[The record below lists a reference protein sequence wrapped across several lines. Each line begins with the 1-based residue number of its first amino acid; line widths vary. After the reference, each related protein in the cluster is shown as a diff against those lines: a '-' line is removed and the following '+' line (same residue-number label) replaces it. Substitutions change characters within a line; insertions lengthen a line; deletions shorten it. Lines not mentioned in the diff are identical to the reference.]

1 MKIKGFDKDLCCL
14 GFQFQVGETYDT
26 GAKELRLCSDTVF
39 HYCNSIQ
46 QVHAFYRCDE
56 DNRFC
61 EIEVLGEEVTDGEK
75 CGSNRIRI
83 VREIVGDELNA
94 LIGRINGNTGVFNT
108 GNRNTGHYNTGHYNT
123 GHYNTGDSN
132 TGYSN
137 TGCYNTG
144 DSNTGNRNTGSY
156 NTGSYN
162 TGHYNTGDSNTGDS
176 NTGDSNTGYSNT
188 GCYNTGDSNTGNH
201 NTGSYNTGNHN
212 TGNHNTGS
220 FNTGIFNSCDYSSGI
235 FCSKP
240 EHIRIFNC
248 DSGMTAE
255 EFYESKYYKAL
266 MSSSFVLTKWFEY
279 TEKEK
284 DTDEKRSVGGYLKTY
299 TYTEA
304 CANWWANMTDE
315 NRAII
320 MSMPNFD
327 SDVFFDI
334 TGIKV

>member
-1 MKIKGFDKDLCCL
+1 MKIKGFDKNLCCR

-46 QVHAFYRCDE
+46 QVHRHYRCDK

-94 LIGRINGNTGVFNT
+94 LLGRINGNTGVFNT
-108 GNRNTGHYNTGHYNT
+108 GNNNTGH
-123 GHYNTGDSN
+123 
-132 TGYSN
+132 
-137 TGCYNTG
+137 C
-144 DSNTGNRNTGSY
+144 

-162 TGHYNTGDSNTGDS
+162 TGHCNAGHH
-176 NTGDSNTGYSNT
+176 
-188 GCYNTGDSNTGNH
+188 NTGNS
-201 NTGSYNTGNHN
+201 NTGSYNTGNR
-212 TGNHNTGS
+212 NTGS

-248 DSGMTAE
+248 DSGMTAK
-255 EFYESKYYKAL
+255 EFYESKYYGAL
-266 MSSSFVLTKWFEY
+266 MSSPFVLTEWFEY

-284 DTDEKRSVGGYLKTY
+284 DTDANRSVGGYLKKRTY
-299 TYTEA
+299 KEA
-304 CANWWANMTDE
+304 CANWWANMPDA

>member
-26 GAKELRLCSDTVF
+26 GAKELRLYSDTVF

-46 QVHAFYRCDE
+46 QVHQYYRCDQ

-94 LIGRINGNTGVFNT
+94 LIGRIDGNTGLFNT
-108 GNRNTGHYNTGHYNT
+108 GSYNTGSY
-123 GHYNTGDSN
+123 
-132 TGYSN
+132 
-137 TGCYNTG
+137 
-144 DSNTGNRNTGSY
+144 NTGSY

-162 TGHYNTGDSNTGDS
+162 TGHYNTGDINTGDI

-188 GCYNTGDSNTGNH
+188 GSYNTGSYNTGNH

-266 MSSSFVLTKWFEY
+266 MSSSFVLTKWFAY
-279 TEKEK
+279 TEEEM
-284 DTDEKRSVGGYLKTY
+284 DTDEKRSVGGYLKERTY
-299 TYTEA
+299 KEA
-304 CANWWANMTDE
+304 CANWWANMTDK

-320 MSMPNFD
+320 LSMPNFD
-327 SDVFFDI
+327 PDVFFDI

>member
-46 QVHAFYRCDE
+46 QVHQYYRCDQ

-108 GNRNTGHYNTGHYNT
+108 GHRNTGCR
-123 GHYNTGDSN
+123 
-132 TGYSN
+132 N
-137 TGCYNTG
+137 TGCR
-144 DSNTGNRNTGSY
+144 NTGNRNTG
-156 NTGSYN
+156 NRN
-162 TGHYNTGDSNTGDS
+162 TGHNNTGGH
-176 NTGDSNTGYSNT
+176 NT
-188 GCYNTGDSNTGNH
+188 GCRNAGDH
-201 NTGSYNTGNHN
+201 NTGSHNTGHCNTGNHN
-212 TGNHNTGS
+212 TGNHNTGRYNAGHRNTGS
-220 FNTGIFNSCDYSSGI
+220 YNAGNHNTGIFNSCDYSSGI
-235 FCSKP
+235 FCSKL

-255 EFYESKYYKAL
+255 EFYKSKYYGAIL
-266 MSSSFVLTKWFEY
+266 SSPFVLTEWFEY

-284 DTDEKRSVGGYLKTY
+284 DTDANRSVGGYLKKRTY
-299 TYTEA
+299 KEA

-327 SDVFFDI
+327 SYVFFDI

>member
-1 MKIKGFDKDLCCL
+1 MKIKGFDKDLRCR

-46 QVHAFYRCDE
+46 QVHAYYQCGKA
-56 DNRFC
+56 NRFC

-94 LIGRINGNTGVFNT
+94 LIGRIDGNTGLFNT
-108 GNRNTGHYNTGHYNT
+108 GNRNTG
-123 GHYNTGDSN
+123 
-132 TGYSN
+132 
-137 TGCYNTG
+137 
-144 DSNTGNRNTGSY
+144 NRNTGS
-156 NTGSYN
+156 
-162 TGHYNTGDSNTGDS
+162 HNTGDHNTGDR
-176 NTGDSNTGYSNT
+176 NTGD
-188 GCYNTGDSNTGNH
+188 
-201 NTGSYNTGNHN
+201 HN
-212 TGNHNTGS
+212 TGNHNTGHCNAGYY
-220 FNTGIFNSCDYSSGI
+220 NTGHCNAGSRNSGSYNAGIFNSCDYSSGI

-255 EFYESKYYKAL
+255 EFYESKYYEAL
-266 MSSSFVLTKWFEY
+266 MSSPFVLTEWVEY
-279 TEKEK
+279 TEEEK
-284 DTDEKRSVGGYLKTY
+284 DTDAKRSVGGYLKKRTY
-299 TYTEA
+299 KEA
-304 CANWWANMTDE
+304 CANWWANMADE
-315 NRAII
+315 NRSII

>member
-1 MKIKGFDKDLCCL
+1 MKIKGFDKNLCCC

-39 HYCNSIQ
+39 HYCDSIQ
-46 QVHAFYRCDE
+46 QVHQYYRCDK

-94 LIGRINGNTGVFNT
+94 LLGRINGNTGVFNT
-108 GNRNTGHYNTGHYNT
+108 GNRNTGNRNTGNCNTGHCNT
-123 GHYNTGDSN
+123 GHRNTGHRNTGDQ
-132 TGYSN
+132 
-137 TGCYNTG
+137 NTG
-144 DSNTGNRNTGSY
+144 DQNTGHRNTGNRNTGNHNTGNRNTGSY
-156 NTGSYN
+156 NTGHCN
-162 TGHYNTGDSNTGDS
+162 DGH
-176 NTGDSNTGYSNT
+176 
-188 GCYNTGDSNTGNH
+188 
-201 NTGSYNTGNHN
+201 
-212 TGNHNTGS
+212 

-255 EFYESKYYKAL
+255 EFYKSKYYEAL
-266 MSSSFVLTKWFEY
+266 MSSPFVLTKWFEY

-327 SDVFFDI
+327 PDVFFDI

>member
-1 MKIKGFDKDLCCL
+1 MKIKGFDKNLCCRGL
-14 GFQFQVGETYDT
+14 QFEVGKTYDT
-26 GAKELRLCSDTVF
+26 GAKELRLCSNTVF
-39 HYCNSIQ
+39 HYCDSIQ
-46 QVHAFYRCDE
+46 KVHQYYRCDK

-94 LIGRINGNTGVFNT
+94 LIGRINGNTGVFNIGGRNT
-108 GNRNTGHYNTGHYNT
+108 GNRNIGNRNIGN
-123 GHYNTGDSN
+123 
-132 TGYSN
+132 
-137 TGCYNTG
+137 
-144 DSNTGNRNTGSY
+144 SNTGNRNTGNRNTGNNNTGHC

-162 TGHYNTGDSNTGDS
+162 TGHCNAGHHNTGN
-176 NTGDSNTGYSNT
+176 
-188 GCYNTGDSNTGNH
+188 SNTGNF
-201 NTGSYNTGNHN
+201 NAGNR
-212 TGNHNTGS
+212 
-220 FNTGIFNSCDYSSGI
+220 NTGIFNSCDYSSGI
-235 FCSKP
+235 FCSQP

-255 EFYESKYYKAL
+255 EFYESKYYEAIL
-266 MSSSFVLTKWFEY
+266 SSPFVLTEWFEY

-284 DTDEKRSVGGYLKTY
+284 DTDANRSVGGYLKKRTY
-299 TYTEA
+299 KEA

-327 SDVFFDI
+327 SAVFFDI
-334 TGIKV
+334 TGINV

>member
-1 MKIKGFDKDLCCL
+1 MKIKGFDKNLRCR

-46 QVHAFYRCDE
+46 QVHQYYRCDQ

-61 EIEVLGEEVTDGEK
+61 EIEVLGEEVTDLEK

-94 LIGRINGNTGVFNT
+94 LLGRINGNTGVFNT
-108 GNRNTGHYNTGHYNT
+108 GNRNTGNRNIGNR
-123 GHYNTGDSN
+123 
-132 TGYSN
+132 
-137 TGCYNTG
+137 
-144 DSNTGNRNTGSY
+144 NTGNRNTGSH

-162 TGHYNTGDSNTGDS
+162 AGSRNTGNRNTGNS
-176 NTGDSNTGYSNT
+176 NIGNR
-188 GCYNTGDSNTGNH
+188 NTGNH
-201 NTGSYNTGNHN
+201 NTGSYNTGSYNAGSHN
-212 TGNHNTGS
+212 TGDCNAGSRNTGS
-220 FNTGIFNSCDYSSGI
+220 YNAGIFNSCDYSSGI
-235 FCSKP
+235 FCSQP

-255 EFYESKYYKAL
+255 EFYKSKYYRAL
-266 MSSSFVLTKWFEY
+266 MSSPFVLTEWFEY
-279 TEKEK
+279 TDKEK
-284 DTDEKRSVGGYLKTY
+284 DTDEKRSVGGYLKTF
-299 TYTEA
+299 TYKEA
-304 CANWWANMTDE
+304 CANWWANMADE
-315 NRAII
+315 NRSII

-327 SDVFFDI
+327 PDVFFDI